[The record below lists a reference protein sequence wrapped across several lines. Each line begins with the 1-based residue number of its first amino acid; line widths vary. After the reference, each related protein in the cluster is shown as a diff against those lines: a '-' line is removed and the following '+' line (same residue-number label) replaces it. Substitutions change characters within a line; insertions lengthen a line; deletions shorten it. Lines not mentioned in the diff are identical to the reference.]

1 MSTHIS
7 EITAL
12 LERAPGDPKARDT
25 LFRLIEQRFREIAG
39 ALLRKEGQAVSWQ
52 ETMLVDDAFWSL
64 ISANSAQWQN
74 REQFFCSAARV
85 MRRLL
90 VDHARRRKA
99 LKRGGGAA
107 VGGLDEQR
115 HTPRRGSPSPTDLVE
130 LNDLLEKLE
139 TQYPDVFRVFELHY
153 FMGCELKEIA
163 DGILRIPYTTA
174 KRRWSE
180 AKRLLYEVLR
190 PER

>member
-25 LFRLIEQRFREIAG
+25 LFRLIEQRFREIAA
-39 ALLRKEGQAVSWQ
+39 ALLRKEEQAGSWQ
-52 ETMLVDDAFWSL
+52 ETMLVDDAFWNL
-64 ISANSAQWQN
+64 ISTSSAEWQN

-90 VDHARRRKA
+90 VDHSRERKA
-99 LKRGGGAA
+99 LKRGGGAVVA
-107 VGGLDEQR
+107 GLDEQL
-115 HTPRRGSPSPTDLVE
+115 HTPRRSTPSPTDLVE

-139 TQYPDVFRVFELHY
+139 TQRPDVLRVFELHY

-163 DGILRIPYTTA
+163 DEILRIPYTTV

-180 AKRLLYEVLR
+180 AKRLLYEELTR
-190 PER
+190 ER

>member
-1 MSTHIS
+1 MSTHIT

-25 LFRLIEQRFREIAG
+25 LFRLIEQRFREIAA
-39 ALLRKEGQAVSWQ
+39 ALLRKEGQVGSWQ
-52 ETMLVDDAFWSL
+52 ETMLVDDAFWNL
-64 ISANSAQWQN
+64 ISTNSAQWQN

-90 VDHARRRKA
+90 VDHARQRKA
-99 LKRGGGAA
+99 LKRGGGAVVA
-107 VGGLDEQR
+107 GLDEQR
-115 HTPRRGSPSPTDLVE
+115 HTPRRGTPSPTDLVE

-139 TQYPDVFRVFELHY
+139 TQHPDVFRVFELHY

-163 DGILRIPYTTA
+163 DEILNIPYTAA
-174 KRRWSE
+174 KRRWGE
-180 AKRLLYEVLR
+180 AKRLLYEELR

>member
-1 MSTHIS
+1 MSTHVS

-12 LERAPGDPKARDT
+12 LEEASGDPRARDT
-25 LFRLIEQRFREIAG
+25 LFRLIEQRFREIAA
-39 ALLRKEGQAVSWQ
+39 ALLRKEGQAGSWQ

-64 ISANSAQWQN
+64 ISTNSAQWQN

-99 LKRGGGAA
+99 LKRGGGAVVA
-107 VGGLDEQR
+107 GLDEQR
-115 HTPRRGSPSPTDLVE
+115 LTPRRGTPSPTDLVE

-139 TQYPDVFRVFELHY
+139 TQHPDVFRVFELHY

-163 DGILRIPYTTA
+163 DEILRIPYTTA

-180 AKRLLYEVLR
+180 AKRLLYEELR